1 MGARQD
7 IPGAENFVLQSAIG
21 AYTDEAYTN
30 AKKLSGTGIAGAD
43 AEIDVNT
50 ETFIGQLR
58 WKKPLKPV
66 INILSLTD
74 PTDGTRTTIASNFA
88 TYVKSARSH
97 GANQVNIQQVVT
109 QNDGLAKIARD
120 FSETRAQDEHNA
132 ILSVLKGVAISEL
145 VNGAASGSGAA
156 GLGGQT
162 FDNDPEDRKYGFYVD
177 LGLNP
182 LILEADAARQGA
194 ARADAFLQALGMG
207 WKDYEPPYAYLI
219 VSPKVLA
226 SLRSANLVD
235 SDRVRD
241 GQIEFETIFS
251 GKFRLIITRANQ
263 GLSAA
268 ERTAINTGAGVDLV
282 APLTTFIVMPNSLAF
297 NNMTVPLPVE
307 VDRKAAAYQGGGVTD
322 VWYRWGYVV
331 HPRGYTWNGSEDQF
345 ASDANYMEIKDGS
358 GDMIPLAGATLDA
371 ATRGA
376 FVRKSTSA
384 LSLGILPIFHS

>member
-1 MGARQD
+1 MRLLLDSFWRAAFYCLAPRVIGLSLL
-7 IPGAENFVLQSAIG
+7 PLAIMVV
-21 AYTDEAYTN
+21 
-30 AKKLSGTGIAGAD
+30 LSGTLGYWFWDD
-43 AEIDVNT
+43 AVASVHGWLEAS
-50 ETFIGQLR
+50 
-58 WKKPLKPV
+58 
-66 INILSLTD
+66 SL
-74 PTDGTRTTIASNFA
+74 
-88 TYVKSARSH
+88 
-97 GANQVNIQQVVT
+97 
-109 QNDGLAKIARD
+109 
-120 FSETRAQDEHNA
+120 
-132 ILSVLKGVAISEL
+132 LSVVWRWFEGVGMPNLKSVVAPLL
-145 VNGAASGSGAA
+145 VIFSVTP
-156 GLGGQT
+156 LLVMGGQT
-162 FDNDPEDRKYGFYVD
+162 FDNDPEDKKYGFYVD

-182 LILEADAARQGA
+182 LIVEADAARQGA

-297 NNMTVPLPVE
+297 NNMAVPLPVE

-345 ASDANYMEIKDGS
+345 ASDANYMEIKDS
-358 GDMIPLAGATLDA
+358 AGDMIPLAGATLDA

-376 FVRKSTSA
+376 FVRNSTSA